1 MLPPELG
8 LLEHL
13 FPATMSTWEALISA
27 AKWLYM
33 LPARVH
39 SRVGIYARGECC
51 RSSCSTARC
60 PSFRT
65 SWGAPV
71 PGSQDV
77 VHMGWIQP
85 LSKVQHGTANTKTK
99 GTPLIILFLCP
110 VCTGSSGSGSVSD
123 FGGAWVSVFC
133 CRFLLGNLNGSEID
147 NRTSNGNGRPQQT
160 GKQHGR

>member
-85 LSKVQHGTANTKTK
+85 LSKVQHGTANTKDE
-99 GTPLIILFLCP
+99 GN
-110 VCTGSSGSGSVSD
+110 SSYNSISVS
-123 FGGAWVSVFC
+123 GVYRVFRFRFRFRFWRC
-133 CRFLLGNLNGSEID
+133 LGFSFLLPLFVWE
-147 NRTSNGNGRPQQT
+147 T
-160 GKQHGR
+160 